1 MLYLHIRK
9 IQWVTLLSKRCYM
22 NSINDIWDEIIRIL
36 SQQLTPTAI
45 NTWFSDCTPIELDD
59 STLVIH
65 TTSDFKRNI
74 ITFLECFST

>member
-1 MLYLHIRK
+1 
-9 IQWVTLLSKRCYM
+9 M

-74 ITFLECFST
+74 ITSRFADTIKAALSDLSPATLTF